1 MDLAFSAAT
10 QTWDL
15 LSRQVTEFV
24 TAWERSEHPPS
35 LDEFLPAEPPTLRRM
50 ALVELIKIDLAYR
63 WKQRSAV
70 RSDDDTGI
78 MPSPTEDT
86 LDIAPRAQVLQIEQY
101 VDRYPELADEG
112 GPPSDLIYEE
122 YHVRRSTGDSIEPDD
137 YLERFPARA
146 DELRR
151 LMKLEQPQAS
161 TSLFR
166 GGKPRGKPQAG
177 DQVDDFDLIV
187 SLGAGAFATVFLAR
201 QRSMQ
206 RLVALKISDDRG
218 NEPQTLAQ
226 LDHPHIVR
234 VYDQRRL
241 PDQMLRLLYMQYVA
255 GGTLEAVIE
264 GVRRVPAAAR
274 TGRILMDTVDE
285 QMERSGQPPSGES
298 SSRRRLA
305 SMSWPQVVC
314 RLGAQLA
321 QALDYAHRK
330 GVLHRDIKP
339 ANVLL
344 AADATPKLADFNI
357 SFSSQLEGVTPA
369 AYFGGSLAY
378 MSPEQLEACNPKHP
392 RQPEELDGRS
402 DIYSLAVML
411 WELLSGGRPF
421 GDEKVEGNWT
431 ATLEQMVARRRA
443 GPSGQDHGAE
453 SNDCQAH
460 LREVLLKC
468 LAPDPVDRH
477 SSGDELA
484 RELRLCLQPHT
495 QRLMQAAPRDWRKW
509 VRQAPYLTVLLSAL
523 IPNLVA
529 AVFNYYYNWKSYV
542 EFLPAAQQ
550 MIWRVQVP
558 PINGVAFSLGIFLA
572 LYLTG
577 PIARGV
583 RNRGPAQ
590 SSSGTPAHGSLQRAL
605 RLGQYAAMI
614 GIVEWAI
621 AGLMFPVVLHLLS
634 GHADVKLYM
643 QFVASLTLCGLIA
656 ASYPFFFVTYFC
668 VHVFYPAILRQNPA
682 AEADADDLK
691 LLRKRAGAFLL
702 LAGGVPLLGVAL
714 IVLNALLTGAQNT
727 LILGVL
733 SAVGAFGF
741 FLAYAMYNA
750 IQHDLAA
757 LAVAAGPPDAFGT
770 SSESFEAY

>member
-1 MDLAFSAAT
+1 MDLALSAST

-24 TAWERSEHPPS
+24 TAWERGAQPPT
-35 LDEFLPAEPPTLRRM
+35 LDEFLPAEPATLRRL
-50 ALVELIKIDLAYR
+50 AIVELVKIDLAYR

-70 RSDDDTGI
+70 LAKDATTT
-78 MPSPTEDT
+78 MPSPTDET
-86 LDIAPRAQVLQIEQY
+86 LDVSPRAQVLWIEQY
-101 VDRYPELADEG
+101 VDRYPELNAEG

-122 YHVRRSTGDSIEPDD
+122 YHVRRSAGEPVEPSD
-137 YLERFPARA
+137 YLERFPTRA

-151 LMKLEQPQAS
+151 LMKLEQPLAS
-161 TSLFR
+161 TALFR
-166 GGKPRGKPQAG
+166 AGKPREKLKAG

-187 SLGAGAFATVFLAR
+187 PLGEGAFAQVFLAR

-226 LDHPHIVR
+226 LDHANIVR
-234 VYDQRRL
+234 VYDQRRV
-241 PDQMLRLLYMQYVA
+241 PEQMMRLLYMQYVA
-255 GGTLEAVIE
+255 GGTFEAVIE
-264 GVRRVPAAAR
+264 RVRRVPADAR
-274 TGRILMDTVDE
+274 TGRILLETVDE
-285 QMERSGQPPSGES
+285 QMERSGQPTSGES

-305 SMSWPQVVC
+305 AMSWPQVVC

-411 WELLSGGRPF
+411 WELLSGERPF
-421 GDEKVEGNWT
+421 GDEKIAGNWT
-431 ATLEQMVARRRA
+431 GTLEQMIARRRA
-443 GPSGQDHGAE
+443 GPSGQGHGAE

-460 LREVLLKC
+460 LRDVLLKC

-484 RELRLCLQPHT
+484 RDLRLCLQPHT

-509 VRQAPYLTVLLSAL
+509 VRRAPLLTVLLAAL

-529 AVFNYYYNWKSYV
+529 AVFNYFYNWESYV
-542 EFLPAAQQ
+542 KLLPESQQ

-558 PINGVAFSLGIFLA
+558 PINGIAFSLGIFWA
-572 LYLTG
+572 LYLTW
-577 PIARGV
+577 PLVLGV
-583 RNRGPAQ
+583 RNLRTAQ
-590 SSSGTPAHGSLQRAL
+590 SGTVPPTHFLLRRAL
-605 RLGQYAAMI
+605 RLGQHAALI
-614 GIVEWAI
+614 GIIEWTI
-621 AGLMFPVVLHLLS
+621 AGLMFPVVVHVVS
-634 GHADVKLYM
+634 GHADVQLYL

-668 VHVFYPAILRQNPA
+668 VHVFYPAILRNDSA
-682 AEADADDLK
+682 AEADAGDLK

-702 LAGGVPLLGVAL
+702 LAGGVPLLGVAM

-727 LILGVL
+727 FILGVL

-757 LAVAAGPPDAFGT
+757 LSVTAAPPDAFGT
-770 SSESFEAY
+770 SSESFEAF